1 MKIINKTTHTSAL
14 WVLSLWTILSF
25 GITVLAGPLDIS
37 DVPLELTPAV
47 APNILIVSDDS
58 ESMDWEVLTQDIING
73 GVFFSAHLDGTDDVV
88 HQIAQRLD
96 DGDGAADG
104 NATNSCFNYA
114 IQRAGSGG
122 SGDYVDG
129 YTYIVAF
136 PTNQTVPIDSTIL
149 PNDAI
154 IKNCYVADDEAWRAR
169 SYAFNKLYFD
179 PNKTYVPWAG
189 VDINGNPY
197 ANADIQN
204 APDDPY
210 DPQHFIDLTLHKS
223 GLALD
228 GVSRIA
234 GDGFAYYEW
243 VDANNDGVAQNG
255 EEPTKILINT
265 AFQASAKTYPL
276 SETEANDVVQNF
288 ANWFT
293 YYRKREFVAKALI
306 SHSVANNSS
315 ARVGHAT
322 INQNS
327 ATSLRVKSLN
337 QSLLTGNKKDLLD
350 AIAATNS
357 FGPTPLLRSYERAG
371 EYFRCNASDIF
382 NSSSSSN
389 PGNVNCA
396 YVAEPAGSCQVSSS
410 FLLTDGFAG
419 GAGATIVTS
428 NEDSGGDTN
437 TDFDGGAFADG
448 VTNTLA
454 DIAMFY
460 YEDDLQNT
468 LIDDVPVTSVD
479 LVRDPNSTSVL
490 QAEDRLHQHLNTN
503 VVGIFNPV
511 GINAVET
518 FPSDATTSFS
528 WQPPGSF
535 LGRVDDLKHAAYNGR
550 GDFFSALSNRDFPEL
565 INSIDSTF
573 STAATTPGSTTSI
586 AFNTQSIA
594 QDSVAFRT
602 FSNLATNSGDLAAQE
617 VNVDGTLKTDVN
629 GKPIFIWSAAE
640 ELPVQSSRL
649 ILTYDDSSTPSGKLF
664 LSGPSNG
671 LTAIQETALADPSD
685 PTNLTASDIVDRR
698 VDYLRGDSTN
708 EGVNFDAGEMR
719 IRAPIVENADGIN
732 TGGKIGDIV
741 HSSPVFV
748 GEPPFANRFGGAYP
762 STVGNTYFE
771 YVIANSSREE
781 LVFVGANDGM
791 LHAFQAADGVEKF
804 AYIPKILLSEVPE
817 YTKPEYSHQFYVD
830 ATPSINDVFIDPRPV
845 SGSSREWRTVL
856 VNGLGAGGK
865 GYFALDITDPTDID
879 TDSVMWE
886 FTASDDDNLGFTYS
900 RPVIG
905 MSNSASSGEQRWVAI
920 FGNGFNNESSSG
932 NASIYILFLDA
943 GYNGWSSGDFIEID
957 TGIGKSTSADGTT
970 PNGIG
975 GVTGIDTD
983 GNGTVDRLYAGDLQG
998 NVYVF
1003 DISST
1008 NTGSWSL
1015 EKTLFQANYTD
1026 AIPEIPQPIT
1036 TRPTVVANPV
1046 GGYVVIIGTGSY
1058 FTNGDSTSTDI
1069 QSIYGLWDNPTNPTP
1084 IIHTGLSSQ
1093 LVEQE
1098 FTTSITTVGGN
1109 DIEVRTVSSNDVT
1122 YNDNISDAITD
1133 VRGWYIDFDIA
1144 APNSSAI
1151 QFPGER
1157 PVRNLQLRN
1166 NQLFFSTVIPQD
1178 GTSCEPSAGGF
1189 GLSVNPLDGRAETD
1203 VIFDINIDGVFDL
1216 NDNILI
1222 SSVSTIVAGT
1232 RFKSAP
1238 SDSTFIGDY
1247 RVTQLSDTS
1256 IDSILVNPDLNG
1268 GGGLG
1273 ALLGR
1278 HSWKEIRQ

>member
-1 MKIINKTTHTSAL
+1 MTFMDGINQTISLVAIWALIIFNTT
-14 WVLSLWTILSF
+14 VY
-25 GITVLAGPLDIS
+25 AGPLDIS

-58 ESMDWEVLTQDIING
+58 ESMDWEILTQDITND
-73 GVFFSAHLDGTDDVV
+73 GVFFSAHLDGTDDLVN
-88 HQIAQRLD
+88 QIVQRLD

-104 NATNSCFNYA
+104 DLANSCFNYA
-114 IQRAGSGG
+114 ILRAGSGG

-129 YTYIVAF
+129 YSYIVAF
-136 PTNQTVPIDSTIL
+136 PSNQTIPIDNTIL

-154 IKNCYVADDEAWRAR
+154 IKNCYIADDEAWRAR
-169 SYAFNKLYFD
+169 SYTFNKLYFD

-204 APDDPY
+204 TPDDPY
-210 DPQHFIDLTLHKS
+210 DPQNFIDLTLHKS

-228 GVSRIA
+228 GVSRIS

-243 VDANNDGVAQNG
+243 VDANNDGVAQND
-255 EEPTKILINT
+255 EEPPKILIKT
-265 AFQASAKTYPL
+265 AFQASTKTYPL
-276 SETEANDVVQNF
+276 SVIEANDVVQNF

-327 ATSLRVKSLN
+327 TTSIRVKFLN

-350 AIAATNS
+350 AIGATNS
-357 FGPTPLLRSYERAG
+357 SGSTPLRDSYEKAG
-371 EYFRCNASDIF
+371 EYFRCNANDIF
-382 NSSSSSN
+382 GSGASSP
-389 PGNVNCA
+389 PGDVNCPYTA
-396 YVAEPAGSCQVSSS
+396 APAGSCQVSSS
-410 FLLTDGFAG
+410 FLLTDGFG
-419 GAGATIVTS
+419 NGANASIVTTD
-428 NEDSGGDTN
+428 EDSGGATI

-448 VTNTLA
+448 VNNTLA

-460 YEDDLQNT
+460 YEGDAQNSLT
-468 LIDDVPVTSVD
+468 DDVPVTGVD
-479 LVRDPNSTSVL
+479 LVRDPNSTPVL
-490 QAEDRLHQHLNTN
+490 QVGDRLHQHLNTN
-503 VVGIFNPV
+503 VVGIFNST
-511 GINAVET
+511 GITSAEV
-518 FPSDATTSFS
+518 FPSDATATFS
-528 WQPPGSF
+528 WETPGTF
-535 LGRVDDLKHAAYNGR
+535 QGRVDDLKHAAYNGR
-550 GDFFSALSNRDFPEL
+550 GGFFSALSNRDFPDI
-565 INSIDSTF
+565 INSIDSAF

-586 AFNTQSIA
+586 TFNTQSIA
-594 QDSVAFRT
+594 QDSLVFRT

-617 VNVDGTLKTDVN
+617 VNVDGTLKVDPVTK
-629 GKPIFIWSAAE
+629 KPIFIWSAAE
-640 ELPVQSSRL
+640 QLPSQSSRL

-664 LSGPSNG
+664 LSGPANG
-671 LTAIQETALADPSD
+671 LTAAQETALEDNTDPVPANVS
-685 PTNLTASDIVDRR
+685 ASDVVDRR
-698 VDYLRGDSTN
+698 IAYLRGDSSN
-708 EGVNFDAGEMR
+708 EGVNFDNGEMR
-719 IRAPIVENADGIN
+719 VRAPIVENAQGIN

-762 STVGNTYFE
+762 STEGNTYFE
-771 YVIANSSREE
+771 YVTANSSRDE
-781 LVFVGANDGM
+781 LVFAGANDGM

-804 AYIPKILLSEVPE
+804 AYIPNILLSEIPE

-830 ATPSINDVFIDPRPV
+830 STPSINDVFIDPRPV

-865 GYFALDITDPTDID
+865 GYFALDITDPADIG

-886 FTASDDDNLGFTYS
+886 FTDSDDDNLGLTYS
-900 RPVIG
+900 RPIIA
-905 MSNSASSGEQRWVAI
+905 MSNDASSGEQRWVAI
-920 FGNGFNNESSSG
+920 FGNGFNNASSSG
-932 NASIYILFLDA
+932 NASLYILFLDA

-957 TGIGKSTSADGTT
+957 TGVGTSADGV

-975 GVTGIDTD
+975 GVTGIDAD

-998 NVYVF
+998 NLYVF
-1003 DISST
+1003 DISSSS
-1008 NTGSWSL
+1008 TGSWNL
-1015 EKTLFQANYTD
+1015 EKTLFQANYTTSVPD
-1026 AIPEIPQPIT
+1026 ASQPIT
-1036 TRPTVVANPV
+1036 TQPTVIANPA
-1046 GGYVVIIGTGSY
+1046 GGFIVTVGTGSY
-1058 FTNGDSTSTDI
+1058 FTNVDATSKGI
-1069 QSIYGLWDNPTNPTP
+1069 QSIYGLWDNPASSNNSTIT
-1084 IIHTGLSSQ
+1084 HTGLSSE
-1093 LVEQE
+1093 LVEQT
-1098 FTTSITTVGGN
+1098 FTTSIATVNGD
-1109 DIEVRTVSSNDVT
+1109 DIEVRTGSSNDVI
-1122 YNDNISDAITD
+1122 YNDDTSDAIPD

-1144 APNSSAI
+1144 PPNGTGI
-1151 QFPGER
+1151 QYPGER
-1157 PVRNLQLRN
+1157 AVRNLQLRN

-1178 GTSCEPSAGGF
+1178 GTSCDPSPGGF
-1189 GLSVNPLDGRAETD
+1189 GLSVNPLDGGVSID
-1203 VIFDINIDGVFDL
+1203 IIFDINIDGVFDL

-1222 SSVSTIVAGT
+1222 SSVSTVISGT

-1247 RVTQLSDTS
+1247 RLTQLSDTS

-1278 HSWKEIRQ
+1278 HSWKEIR